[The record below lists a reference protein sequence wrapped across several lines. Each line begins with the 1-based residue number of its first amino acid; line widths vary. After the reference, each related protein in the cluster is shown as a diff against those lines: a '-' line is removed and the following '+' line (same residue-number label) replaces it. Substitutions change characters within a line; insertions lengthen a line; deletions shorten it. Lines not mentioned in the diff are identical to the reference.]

1 VPLSRLSDPSVMPA
15 LVAGIHVLLSAH
27 LKTWM
32 AGSSPAMTAAHA
44 AALVPLYSP
53 STALVM
59 MLRWISFEPP

>member
-1 VPLSRLSDPSVMPA
+1 MPA
-15 LVAGIHVLLSAH
+15 LVAGIHVLAFPY

-32 AGSSPAMTAAHA
+32 AGASPAMTAVDM
-44 AALVPLYSP
+44 AALVNAYNP